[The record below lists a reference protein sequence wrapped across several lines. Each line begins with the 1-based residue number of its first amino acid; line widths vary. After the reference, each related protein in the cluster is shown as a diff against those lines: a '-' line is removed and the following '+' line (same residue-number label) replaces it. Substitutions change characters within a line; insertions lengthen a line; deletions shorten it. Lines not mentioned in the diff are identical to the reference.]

1 MSVLQEILPPDM
13 LEYCQEHG
21 LLDSILIPPAESS
34 TLRSLS
40 SGEEF

>member
-1 MSVLQEILPPDM
+1 MSVLQEMLPPDM

-21 LLDSILIPPAESS
+21 LLDSILIPPAEASA
-34 TLRSLS
+34 LHRLS